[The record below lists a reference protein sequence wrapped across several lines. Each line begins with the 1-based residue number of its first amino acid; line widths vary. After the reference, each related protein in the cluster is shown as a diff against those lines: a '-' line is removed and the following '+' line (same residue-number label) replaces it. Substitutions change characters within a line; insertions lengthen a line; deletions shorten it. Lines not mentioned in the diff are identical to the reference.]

1 MRDDRAAGETRAML
15 RTIGDVDFGATGYVQ
30 DAARHVRNSF
40 GKDAGAYRRDESF
53 VAVTPALFNNAVDL
67 EKLLTEI
74 ETLVRRINHTNS
86 QTPFEGA
93 TLTDAL
99 ARRDATLR
107 ARRLYS
113 QVAVAATARQDRYSR
128 SEVRYVPT
136 VDVAQLRKMADDAA
150 KAYREL
156 DTKIQQVNW
165 STQLL

>member
-1 MRDDRAAGETRAML
+1 MLLAEALARRAEADERLRAL
-15 RTIGDVDFGATGYVQ
+15 TQRLTQGALIQEGD
-30 DAARHVRNSF
+30 
-40 GKDAGAYRRDESF
+40 
-53 VAVTPALFNNAVDL
+53 TPAEDPAELLA
-67 EKLLTEI
+67 ETAHLLTEI

-113 QVAVAATARQDRYSR
+113 QVADAAAARQDRYSR
-128 SEVRYVPT
+128 SEVRFVPT

-156 DTKIQQVNW
+156 DTKIQQANW

>member
-1 MRDDRAAGETRAML
+1 MLLAEALARRAEADERLRAL
-15 RTIGDVDFGATGYVQ
+15 TQRLTQGALIQEGD
-30 DAARHVRNSF
+30 
-40 GKDAGAYRRDESF
+40 
-53 VAVTPALFNNAVDL
+53 TPAEDPAELLA
-67 EKLLTEI
+67 ETAHLLTEI

-113 QVAVAATARQDRYSR
+113 QVADAAAARLDRYSR
-128 SEVRYVPT
+128 SEVRFIPT

>member
-1 MRDDRAAGETRAML
+1 MLLAEALARRAEADERLRALTQRLTQGALIQEGDAPAEDPAELLAETA
-15 RTIGDVDFGATGYVQ
+15 
-30 DAARHVRNSF
+30 H
-40 GKDAGAYRRDESF
+40 
-53 VAVTPALFNNAVDL
+53 
-67 EKLLTEI
+67 LLTEI

-113 QVAVAATARQDRYSR
+113 QVADAAAARQDRYSR